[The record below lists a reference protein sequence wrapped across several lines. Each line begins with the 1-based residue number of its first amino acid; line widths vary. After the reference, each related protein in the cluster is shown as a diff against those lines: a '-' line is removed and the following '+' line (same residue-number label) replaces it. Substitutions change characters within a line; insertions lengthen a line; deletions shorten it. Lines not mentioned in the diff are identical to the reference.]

1 MCERRKVKDLTE
13 QTPHCVFKIEKRPN
27 SDGTAIVAMVV
38 PGSQAERAGLQ
49 RGDILCFAGSN
60 GDVEIMYDMFVELAA
75 SNQRPLTFDI
85 RRIETTST
93 ATAGKNASAEAFA
106 RKQAV
111 IAAAEA
117 REKAAKKLDKPMAKR
132 AAAKKNDTGVDLNAS
147 IPDTPQSEEARR
159 AIEAA
164 KRGESQ
170 LAAQL
175 GYNPYEAN
183 KSSAGQARNATVATK
198 HGAVDAGAGAG
209 GPALP
214 GAVAPPRDAAT
225 PVDDGSPEVSVAFQ
239 HAFEEC
245 VTSNEHAV
253 VVTSFGIM
261 RKLIANATTKGQ
273 VEGEDSAKFRK
284 VRLSNAKIR
293 ASITDVVG
301 ALDIMMS
308 FGFLLAEDDGESY
321 LAYPP
326 GDKGPA
332 WLPRALQQMQ
342 DYEQSS

>member
-1 MCERRKVKDLTE
+1 M
-13 QTPHCVFKIEKRPN
+13 FKIERRPN
-27 SDGTAIVAMVV
+27 SAGTAIVAMVV
-38 PGSQAERAGLQ
+38 PGTQAERAGLQ
-49 RGDILCFAGSN
+49 RGDILCFAGTN
-60 GDVEIMYDMFVELAA
+60 GDEEIMYDMFVELAA

-85 RRIETTST
+85 RRVETKSA
-93 ATAGKNASAEAFA
+93 ATTGTNSSAEAYA

-117 REKAAKKLDKPMAKR
+117 REKAAKKWDKPMPKR
-132 AAAKKNDTGVDLNAS
+132 AAGKKDDTAVDLNAD
-147 IPDTPQSEEARR
+147 IPDAPQSEEARR

-198 HGAVDAGAGAG
+198 HGAVGAGTDVA
-209 GPALP
+209 ALP
-214 GAVAPPRDAAT
+214 GAVAPPKDAT
-225 PVDDGSPEVSVAFQ
+225 TSVDDIGPAVSVAFQ
-239 HAFEEC
+239 QAFEEC
-245 VTSNEHAV
+245 VTSNEHLV
-253 VVTSFGIM
+253 VLTSFGIM

-293 ASITDVVG
+293 ASITDVIG
-301 ALDIMMS
+301 ALDIMMAL
-308 FGFLLAEDDGESY
+308 GFLLAEEDGESY

-326 GDKGPA
+326 GEKGPA
-332 WLPRALQQMQ
+332 WLPRALKQMQ